1 VHSHDVRNK
10 EEHMQKRSIRWTLL
24 AAVFAALALFVA
36 ACGGGSDKGG
46 SGGGG
51 QATTGG
57 GQQANPTEG
66 KKGGALTYLAAGD
79 VDYMDPGQTYYTFGY
94 MVANATNRTLYAFK
108 PDNSQ
113 KPVADLADGDPQ
125 ISADNKSIT
134 VKIKRGVKYAPPV
147 NREVKAADIKYAFE
161 RAFSKEVPSGYAG
174 TYFSSIAGT
183 PEKSNTGDIKPISGI
198 TTPDDF
204 TIKFTLK
211 DASAPLVSQA
221 LVMNITTPV
230 PEEYAKKY
238 DAKTPSTYDSYVAFT
253 GPYMVQNDASGK
265 LIGRTPGK
273 QIKMVR
279 NPNWDAKTDFR
290 PAYLD
295 SVTIDEGNDDLTVA
309 SRRTLQGQATLCC
322 DAGSPPAPVL
332 KQALSRNKD
341 QVLFVPSGGTRYIA
355 MNTTIPPFDDV
366 NIRKAV
372 IAGMDRNALRLTRGG
387 AVLGDIANG
396 WIPPGIPGFEE
407 SGGLKQNTDLDFL
420 ANPQGDPAVFK
431 KYMLAAKASP
441 SGKMKS
447 LPIDGTTGKWTGSEK
462 FLTIAT
468 NADPGKK
475 TAEVF
480 QGQMQNM
487 GFQLNFRIVPQ
498 DTLYTKFLGVPKQN
512 VVLGPNVGWFKDFT
526 DPQSM
531 LDATFNGKNILQQG
545 NVNWPQLDVP
555 AINDAMAK
563 AALQPVG
570 KARNDAWAQINKMI
584 AQQAPAIPWMW
595 DKTALIN
602 SKDVNAVP
610 DGYSTTHNLSFTSL
624 K

>member
-1 VHSHDVRNK
+1 MHDARNK
-10 EEHMQKRSIRWTLL
+10 EEHMQQRSIRWTVL

-36 ACGGGSDKGG
+36 ACGGSDNKS

-57 GQQANPTEG
+57 GGQQNNPSEG
-66 KKGGALTYLAAGD
+66 KKGGAITYLAASD
-79 VDYMDPGQTYYTFGY
+79 VDYVDPGQTYYTFGY

-108 PDNSQ
+108 PDNST
-113 KPVADLADGDPQ
+113 KPIPDLATADPV
-125 ISADNKSIT
+125 ISADNKTIT
-134 VKIKRGVKYAPPV
+134 VKIKPGVKFAPPV
-147 NREVKAADIKYAFE
+147 NREVKCEDVKYGME
-161 RAFSKEVPSGYAG
+161 RAFTKQVPSGYAG
-174 TYFSSIAGT
+174 TYFSSIVGT
-183 PEKSNTGDIKPISGI
+183 PEKVNTGDYKPISGI
-198 TTPDDF
+198 TCSGNTL
-204 TIKFTLK
+204 TLK
-211 DASAPLVSQA
+211 LKTASAPLVSQA

-230 PEEYAKKY
+230 PKEYAQKF
-238 DAKTPSTYDSYVAFT
+238 DAKTPSTYDQYVAFT
-253 GPYMVQNDASGK
+253 GPYMIKNDSSGK
-265 LIGRTPGK
+265 LVGRTPGK
-273 QIKMVR
+273 QIQMVR

-309 SRRTLQGQATLCC
+309 SRRVLQGNGMLCC

-355 MNTTIPPFDDV
+355 MNTTIPPFDNV

-387 AVLGDIANG
+387 AVLGDVATG

-407 SGGLKQNTDLDFL
+407 SGGLKQNTDLDYL
-420 ANPQGDPAVFK
+420 ANPQGDQAVFK
-431 KYMLAAKASP
+431 KYMLAAKKADP
-441 SGKMKS
+441 S
-447 LPIDGTTGKWTGSEK
+447 LPIDQSTGKWTGSQK

-480 QGQMQNM
+480 QGQMQQM

-498 DTLYTKFLGVPKQN
+498 DTLYTKFLGVPKQK

-531 LDATFNGKNILQQG
+531 LDATFNGNNILQQG
-545 NVNWPQLDVP
+545 NVNWPQLNVSS
-555 AINDAMAK
+555 INNAMK
-563 AALQPVG
+563 QAALQPVG
-570 KARNDAWAQINKMI
+570 KARNDAWAKINHDI
-584 AQQAPAIPWMW
+584 AAQAPAIPWMW
-595 DKTALIN
+595 DKTALVN
-602 SKDVNAVP
+602 SKDVNAVS
-610 DGYSTTHNLSFTSL
+610 DGYSTTHSLSFTSL